1 MGEVVVGGGWSQRVM
16 WRILVGGVQPAQG
29 HTAGRRPEEST
40 PYSLKLSIQK
50 GKIMAYGLISLDGEK
65 VEIVTDFFGGAPKS
79 LWTDCSHEIKRHLL
93 LGKKTE
99 TNLDSILK
107 AKTSLC

>member
-65 VEIVTDFFGGAPKS
+65 VEIVTDFFGGLQNHCGQTAAMK
-79 LWTDCSHEIKRHLL
+79 
-93 LGKKTE
+93 
-99 TNLDSILK
+99 LK
-107 AKTSLC
+107 DTCFLERKLRQT